1 MKIFGKNRES
11 LRIKKAQAA
20 RAIFVNGEGTQEI
33 EIRLITEEGDRLDLQ
48 IPFLMA
54 PSLIGQ
60 MTDAYEAIVP
70 PLSRRNNPA
79 AQWGLD

>member
-1 MKIFGKNRES
+1 MKIFGKERES
-11 LRIKKAQAA
+11 LRIKKAAAA
-20 RAIFVNGEGTQEI
+20 RALYMDGNGTQEI
-33 EIRLITEEGDRLDLQ
+33 EIRLVTEDGDRLDLQ

-54 PSLIGQ
+54 PALIGQ
-60 MTDAYEAIVP
+60 LTDAYEAIVP

>member
-1 MKIFGKNRES
+1 MKIFGRNRES
-11 LRIKKAQAA
+11 LRIKKAQAC
-20 RAIFVNGEGTQEI
+20 RALFVDGNGTQEI
-33 EIRLITEEGDRLDLQ
+33 EIRLRTEEGDELALQ

-54 PSLIGQ
+54 PALIGQ
-60 MTDAYEAIVP
+60 LTDAYEAIVP